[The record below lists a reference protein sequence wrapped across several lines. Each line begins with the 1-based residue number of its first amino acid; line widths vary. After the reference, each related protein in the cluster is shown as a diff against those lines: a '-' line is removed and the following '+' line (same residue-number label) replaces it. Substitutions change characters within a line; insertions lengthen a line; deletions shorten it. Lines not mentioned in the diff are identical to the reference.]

1 MTINENNNFSEEANK
16 SIENIVRFFSRLD
29 KKTSEI
35 ALLIA
40 EFDKDVRLMMIRKAY
55 ESGDVEIGNRIE
67 KANNYLTALEDLDD
81 MKKNRIK

>member
-29 KKTSEI
+29 KKTNEI

>member
-29 KKTSEI
+29 KKASEI

-67 KANNYLTALEDLDD
+67 KANNYLTALGDLDD
-81 MKKNRIK
+81 MKKNRIQ

>member
-1 MTINENNNFSEEANK
+1 MTINENINFSEEANK

-29 KKTSEI
+29 KKASEI

-40 EFDKDVRLMMIRKAY
+40 EFDKDVRLMMIKKAY

-67 KANNYLTALEDLDD
+67 KANNYLTDLEVLDD
-81 MKKNRIK
+81 MKKNRIQ

>member
-29 KKTSEI
+29 KKASEI

>member
-29 KKTSEI
+29 KKASEI

-81 MKKNRIK
+81 MKKNRIQ